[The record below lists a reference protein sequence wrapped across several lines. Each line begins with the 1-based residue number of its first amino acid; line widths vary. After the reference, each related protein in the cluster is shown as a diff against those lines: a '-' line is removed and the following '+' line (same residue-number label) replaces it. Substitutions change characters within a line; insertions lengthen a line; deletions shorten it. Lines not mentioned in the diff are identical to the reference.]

1 MQQTELIRQIIDSC
15 DENLRDVFLRR
26 MDAAVLIAKSKL
38 ENGEPVHNVQQ
49 EERVL
54 RHVTAGLS
62 PELSLRA
69 DSLWRNLTRMNRGRQ
84 YRYFI
89 MNKPELQLIHEPDLQ
104 DSMPAGSIL
113 CPAEELE
120 LVRSAGFD
128 MELIP
133 CCDAKEDVIRRLLEG
148 EGEYAALAVDGFYD
162 TEWLYSMIYN
172 KRLYINSLSPTPD
185 GRMVVLMSRH
195 IVNAPENSII
205 SLAFSMRMD
214 QPGDLAQT
222 LSVMAEAKMNMEYL
236 RVKTHNI
243 ADDDRLQINIVFAE
257 MSAASLTA
265 TDVRAALL
273 QLEQE
278 LPFFRVMGYRV
289 SVSG

>member
-26 MDAAVLIAKSKL
+26 MDAAILVAKDKL
-38 ENGEPVHNVQQ
+38 ENGDPIHSPQQ
-49 EERVL
+49 EDRVMQ
-54 RHVTAGLS
+54 HVTGGLS
-62 PELSLRA
+62 PELKLRA
-69 DSLWRNLTRMNRGRQ
+69 ESLWRNLTRMSRGRQ

-89 MNKPELQLIHEPDLQ
+89 MNKPELQLIHEPDML
-104 DSMPAGSIL
+104 SEMPTGTVL
-113 CPAEELE
+113 CPAEDLE
-120 LVRSAGFD
+120 LARAAGFTLP
-128 MELIP
+128 LIS
-133 CCDAKEDVIRRLLEG
+133 CDSKESVIRQLLEG
-148 EGEYAALAVDGFYD
+148 EGEYAAFSVEGFYD
-162 TEWLYSMIYN
+162 TEWLYSLIYN
-172 KRLYINSLSPTPD
+172 KRLYINSLRPTED
-185 GRMVVLMSRH
+185 GHMIVLMSQH
-195 IVNAPENSII
+195 IINAPENSII
-205 SLAFSMRMD
+205 SLAFAMRMD

-278 LPFFRVMGYRV
+278 LPFFRVIGYRV
-289 SVSG
+289 SV